1 MSKLKSL
8 LSKYES
14 NGFGE
19 KIPFFALKDHGDSAE
34 VRILLHDEDEIL
46 GFTKEVHRIVLNGYN
61 NKVLCLDDDCVL
73 CRNGLNPSLRIM
85 IPLWNMDTN
94 QLEMWE
100 RGKQD
105 IGELLSLME
114 EYGALDEQI
123 FKIKRNGKKGSTSTT
138 YTYLPKGKNVA
149 DNIEVLK
156 EAIPEIVG
164 RDFRYILKLSP
175 AQQREALET
184 KTVTF
189 KKPEDATT
197 TSQTTTITVEDDDL
211 PF

>member
-1 MSKLKSL
+1 MSKLKNL

-14 NGFGE
+14 NGYAD
-19 KIPFFALKDHGDSAE
+19 KKVPFFTLKNHGDSAE
-34 VRILLHDEDEIL
+34 VRILLHNEEDIL
-46 GFTKEVHRIVLNGYN
+46 EFTKEVHRIELNGYN

-73 CRNGLNPSLRIM
+73 CRQGLNPSLRIM
-85 IPLWNMDTN
+85 IPLWNMEKN

-114 EYGALDEQI
+114 EYGALDEQV
-123 FKIKRNGKKGSTSTT
+123 FKIKRNGQKGSTSTT

-156 EAIPEIVG
+156 ESIPEIVG
-164 RDFRYILKLSP
+164 RDFRYILKLTP
-175 AQQREALET
+175 AQQREAYET
-184 KTVTF
+184 KAISF
-189 KKPEDATT
+189 KKQDE
-197 TSQTTTITVEDDDL
+197 SSKTVNVDLMDDDSDL